1 MRHPPSTAARRRPGA
16 AAALP
21 LALAVAGL
29 VLGAAACAPQL
40 TQLGARVQVAK
51 TISPVDCRAIGD
63 VDGAGSSQQSAQTR
77 LRNAAGEMHA
87 NTVVI
92 SEAIDN
98 QGQVS
103 LHGQAF
109 GCRPV
114 AP

>member
-1 MRHPPSTAARRRPGA
+1 MHLPPSTVARRRPA
-16 AAALP
+16 ATPAARLVV
-21 LALAVAGL
+21 AVAVLAVS
-29 VLGAAACAPQL
+29 AACGPQL

-51 TISPVDCRAIGD
+51 TVSPVDCHAIGD

-87 NTVVI
+87 NTVTI
-92 SEAIDN
+92 SESVDN

-109 GCRPV
+109 GCRPI